1 MEKNMNGKNMRASV
15 LTLGC
20 KVNQYESEA
29 IAEKLTESGFTVVP
43 FGEEAEIAVI
53 NTCTV
58 TSEGGRKARQ
68 MIRRTAKD
76 FPFCHILVTGCDAQ
90 LEPEKLLAL
99 PGVVYVCGTRNKM
112 TVVNEAL
119 RAAGGDTGKKNG
131 VIPADGDFEEMK
143 ITRFDRTRA
152 YVKIQDG
159 CNAHCTYCIIPHVRG
174 DIVSRKRED
183 VLNEVKALA
192 ASGCPEVVLTG
203 IETSAYEYGLSGLM
217 EEIEGID
224 GIRRVRLGSL
234 DPSFMKP
241 AFADGIAALSKTAHH
256 FHLSLQSGSDRILA
270 KMKRK
275 YNRTMALNNMEH
287 LRSVMPDVMFSTDV
301 MTGFPGE
308 TEEDFLDTVDFAKR
322 ARFLHIHVFTYSR
335 RPGTPAD
342 KMPDQVPEEIK
353 IERSHR
359 LIEVGNE
366 IRNGIYREVIEKGE
380 PLEVLIETVKDGI
393 ASGHTGNFLEC
404 VFTAPDCDSLRG
416 SFVKV
421 LPSEI
426 SGEAILCK
434 LI

>member
-1 MEKNMNGKNMRASV
+1 MNKEKKTASV

-29 IAEKLTESGFTVVP
+29 IAEKLEENGFTVVP
-43 FGEEAEIAVI
+43 FGEACEVAVI

-68 MIRRTAKD
+68 MIRRTAKE
-76 FPFCHILVTGCDAQ
+76 FPSCRILVTGCDAQ

-112 TVVNEAL
+112 SVIAEAL
-119 RAAGGDTGKKNG
+119 RAVSGNTEKING
-131 VIPADGDFEEMK
+131 VVPPESGFEEMK
-143 ITRFDRTRA
+143 INRFDRTRA

-183 VLNEVKALA
+183 VIGEIRTLA

-217 EEIEGID
+217 EEIEEIG

-241 AFADGIAALSKTAHH
+241 AFTDAIAPLSKTAHH

-275 YNRTMALNNMEH
+275 YNRTMALNNMNY

-308 TEEDFLDTVDFAKR
+308 TEEDFLDTVDFARR

-342 KMPDQVPEEIK
+342 KMTDQVPEDIK

-359 LIEVGNE
+359 LIAVGNE
-366 IRNGIYREVIEKGE
+366 IRNDIFRDIIDKGE
-380 PLEVLIETVKDGI
+380 SLEVLIETVKNGI
-393 ASGHTGNFLEC
+393 ASGHTGNFIEC
-404 VFTAPDCDSLRG
+404 VFPVPDCENLRG
-416 SFVKV
+416 TFVNV
-421 LPSEI
+421 QPVGI
-426 SGEAILCK
+426 DGETLRCEVR
-434 LI
+434 